1 MPQIDLSGAKILIV
15 DDTPANLKVLRQ
27 ALEPEGYSILVAT
40 NGEAALKVAQTAGP
54 DLNLL
59 DVQMPGIDGYETC
72 RRLKRDEATQDIP
85 VIFVTAQAETE
96 AIVTGFRAGGVDYI
110 PKPFQSEEVLVR
122 VHTHLKI
129 VRLAREV
136 EAAQQRLIDE
146 MEQQLQ
152 TAHDLQMGLM
162 PKESPLIEG
171 LDIAGRCIPAGQVG
185 GDVFQYA
192 WRDGSFALCL
202 ADVTGKA
209 MEAAIPMVLFDG
221 ILESQMEQ
229 GGEMEDLFQRLNRV
243 LCRKLRGHTSVCFVM
258 GQLDLKNRSFRAV
271 NAGCP
276 YPYLFRAETGEV
288 VELQGDAYPL
298 GIRPDTDY
306 AAVEERLQP
315 GDCVVLCSDGIIE
328 ADDGT
333 GRQFGY
339 ERTASTVRS
348 AGLEGRSSQATIDHL
363 LEAVHA
369 FRGSAPQSDD
379 MACVVLRIE
388 TGPTNPI
395 TRL

>member
-1 MPQIDLSGAKILIV
+1 MPQIDLSGAKILLV

-54 DLNLL
+54 DLILL

-72 RRLKRDEATQDIP
+72 RRLKQNEATQDIP

-96 AIVTGFRAGGVDYI
+96 AIVTGFQVGGVDYI

-129 VRLAREV
+129 DRLAREV

-162 PKESPLIEG
+162 PKESPQIEG

-192 WRDGSFALCL
+192 QRDDSLAVCL

-221 ILESQMEQ
+221 ILESHMEQ
-229 GGEMEDLFQRLNRV
+229 GNELEDLFSRLNRL

-258 GQLDLKNRSFRAV
+258 GELDLKHRAFRVV
-271 NAGCP
+271 NGGCP

-288 VELQGDAYPL
+288 LELQTEAYPL
-298 GIRPDTDY
+298 GIAPGTDY
-306 AAVEERLQP
+306 LAVEERLHP
-315 GDCVVLCSDGIIE
+315 GDCVIFCSDGIIE

-333 GRQFGY
+333 GRQFGF
-339 ERTASTVRS
+339 ERTSNTVRT
-348 AGLEGRSSQATIDHL
+348 AGLKGLSSEATIEFL
-363 LEAVHA
+363 LEAVQG
-369 FRGSAPQSDD
+369 FRGSAQQSDD
-379 MACVVLRIE
+379 MTCVVLRVE
-388 TGPTNPI
+388 PGPTRTI
-395 TRL
+395 ARR

>member
-1 MPQIDLSGAKILIV
+1 MPHIDLSGARILLV
-15 DDTPANLKVLRQ
+15 DDTPANLKVLRE

-40 NGEAALKVAQTAGP
+40 DGETALRVAGSASP
-54 DLNLL
+54 DLILL

-72 RRLKRDEATQDIP
+72 RRLKQEEATQDIP
-85 VIFVTAQAETE
+85 VIFVTAQAETQ
-96 AIVTGFRAGGVDYI
+96 AIVTGFQAGGVDYI

-129 VRLAREV
+129 DRLAREV

-162 PKESPLIEG
+162 PKESPHIEG

-192 WRDGSFALCL
+192 RRDGSFALCL

-229 GGEMEDLFQRLNRV
+229 GAELEDLFRRLNGL

-258 GQLDLKNRSFRAV
+258 GKLNLEQRTFRVV
-271 NAGCP
+271 NGGCP
-276 YPYLFRAETGEV
+276 YPYLFRAETGDV
-288 VELQGDAYPL
+288 LELQAEAYPL
-298 GIRPDTDY
+298 GIAPDTDY
-306 AAVEERLQP
+306 AAVEERLHP
-315 GDCVVLCSDGIIE
+315 GDCVVFCSDGIVE

-339 ERTASTVRS
+339 ERTANTVRS

-363 LEAVHA
+363 LEAVRG
-369 FRGSAPQSDD
+369 FRGPAPQSDD
-379 MACVVLRIE
+379 MTCVVLRVL
-388 TGPTNPI
+388 T
-395 TRL
+395 